1 MQLPPLRR
9 HSWVFAILAGA
20 GCALLGAAQAA
31 QPNGAT
37 SSHTPGGAM
46 ITPNFKEA
54 DINQVIEAV
63 ELATGKT
70 FIVDPRVKGNVT
82 LLSQTPMT
90 PDQFYQAFLS
100 ILQVYGFVAVPSG
113 KIIKIIPDTNMNRM
127 PGNDL
132 PEAVSGSSDE
142 VVTQVIAV
150 KNVQASQLPAILR
163 PLMPTT
169 ATISVVN
176 GSNMLIIS
184 DRASNVRRIERI
196 IERIDQTSNTDIEVI
211 KLINANASDTLKT
224 LTALVPAA
232 ATDASGT
239 PLKVVADERSN
250 SILISGDPAARLR
263 IRTLIATL
271 DTPIEGG
278 GETRVRY
285 LRYAAAEDMAAKLKG
300 QGSSSSSS
308 AARPATSSG
317 LGSSSTGSGSS
328 SPFGS
333 VSTTTSS
340 NNFSVNGSSN
350 SGSSYSSSGGGAGTV
365 NIAGGQAT
373 IWADKETNALIITA
387 NARVMKALDEIIDK
401 LDIRR
406 AQVLVEAIIAE
417 VDVDKTSDL
426 GVNWIVSGGA
436 NAPAVGG
443 FVNPIGGTSIVD
455 LYNSYLGVSSGTATT
470 TTGGITAP
478 LGATIGIGNLSSTG
492 VSFGAILRALQG
504 DARTNII
511 GTPSVVTQ
519 NNQEAKMEV
528 GQEVPFVTGQYT
540 STVGTSSAFQTVQRE
555 EVGTILDVTPQINQ
569 GDAVL
574 LKIDLE
580 SSSLSTSAGDAGSLI
595 TNKRTISTSV
605 LIRDGGTLV
614 LGGLIQDSTTNTQ
627 NSVPL
632 LGKIPIIG
640 ELFHV
645 RNTSK
650 TKTDFLIFLQ
660 PHILRDD
667 RAAAIETD
675 AKYNYVREEQ
685 RRLNKD
691 QDAHLPLLPFQPADV
706 LPDIHNGATQGGIL
720 GAGDIGNPGLPQ
732 DNTTKAGPEGS
743 AGAAVTPLAP
753 SPPAPSTSPDVTTAP
768 APAPT
773 ATDSAPGATQ

>member
-1 MQLPPLRR
+1 M
-9 HSWVFAILAGA
+9 VGAILLSA
-20 GCALLGAAQAA
+20 GCAWLLAAAQAA
-31 QPNGAT
+31 QPNAA
-37 SSHTPGGAM
+37 SSHAATGAM
-46 ITPNFKEA
+46 ITPNFKDA
-54 DINQVIEAV
+54 DIQQVIEAV

-113 KIIKIIPDTNMNRM
+113 KLTKIILADNADKMA
-127 PGNDL
+127 GNDL
-132 PEAVSGSSDE
+132 PESVSGTSDE
-142 VVTQVIAV
+142 IVTQVIQV
-150 KNVQASQLPAILR
+150 RNVGVSQLVPVLHS
-163 PLMPTT
+163 LMPSN
-169 ATISVVN
+169 AYIVAIPA
-176 GSNMLIIS
+176 SNMLIIS
-184 DRASNVRRIERI
+184 DRASNVHRLERI
-196 IERIDQTSNTDIEVI
+196 IERIDVSSNSDVEVI

-224 LTALVPAA
+224 LNALVPATP
-232 ATDASGT
+232 TDAGGT
-239 PLKVVADERSN
+239 PLKVVADDRSN
-250 SILISGDPAARLR
+250 SILISGEPAARLR
-263 IRTLIATL
+263 IKTLIATL

-285 LRYAAAEDMAAKLKG
+285 LRYAAAEDLASKLKG
-300 QGSSSSSS
+300 QGSGSSSS
-308 AARPATSSG
+308 AARPATSST
-317 LGSSSTGSGSS
+317 LGSSGGGNGS

-333 VSTTTSS
+333 VSTSTSS
-340 NNFSVNGSSN
+340 NNFSVN
-350 SGSSYSSSGGGAGTV
+350 SGSSSGSSAYSSSGGGAGTV
-365 NIAGGQAT
+365 KIAGGEAT

-387 NARVMKALDEIIDK
+387 NARVMKALDDIIDK

-426 GVNWIVSGGA
+426 GVNWIISGGA

-455 LYNSYLGVSSGTATT
+455 LYNSYLGVSSGTSTT

-478 LGATIGIGNLSSTG
+478 LGATIGIGNLSSSG

-580 SSSLSTSAGDAGSLI
+580 SSSLSTSAGDGGSLI

-640 ELFHV
+640 ELF
-645 RNTSK
+645 RTRDTEKSK
-650 TKTDFLIFLQ
+650 TNLLVFLR
-660 PHILRDD
+660 PHILRNDEQAQIQTEE
-667 RAAAIETD
+667 RY
-675 AKYNYVREEQ
+675 KYIQ
-685 RRLNKD
+685 DQQKILNKD
-691 QDAHLPLLPFQPADV
+691 PATWPLRPLQKIDPLTGIPAV
-706 LPDIHNGATQGGIL
+706 P
-720 GAGDIGNPGLPQ
+720 P
-732 DNTTKAGPEGS
+732 S
-743 AGAAVTPLAP
+743 ADSP
-753 SPPAPSTSPDVTTAP
+753 SPPAATTPAIPLPDAAPVTQPGPATAP
-768 APAPT
+768 AADPAT
-773 ATDSAPGATQ
+773 APASRP

>member
-1 MQLPPLRR
+1 MRMQFPPQPRRLWLR
-9 HSWVFAILAGA
+9 ALLLGA
-20 GCALLGAAQAA
+20 GCALLLGAAQAA
-31 QPNGAT
+31 QPEGANSHAANGAT
-37 SSHTPGGAM
+37 SGAM
-46 ITPNFKEA
+46 ITPNFKDA
-54 DINQVIEAV
+54 DIQQVIEAV
-63 ELATGKT
+63 QLATGKT
-70 FIVDPRVKGNVT
+70 FIVDQRVKGNVT

-100 ILQVYGFVAVPSG
+100 ILQVYGFVAIPSG
-113 KIIKIIPDTNMNRM
+113 KIVKIIPNQDVNRM

-132 PEAVSGSSDE
+132 PESVSATSDE
-142 VVTQVIAV
+142 IVTQVLTV
-150 KNVQASQLPAILR
+150 KNLPVGQLLPVLKQ
-163 PLMPTT
+163 LMPTT
-169 ATISVVN
+169 ATLVSIA
-176 GSNMLIIS
+176 GSNMLVIS
-184 DRASNVRRIERI
+184 DRASNVHRIERI
-196 IERIDQTSNTDIEVI
+196 IDRIDVSSNSDVDVI

-224 LTALVPAA
+224 INALVPAA
-232 ATDASGT
+232 AANDAAGGT
-239 PLKVVADERSN
+239 PLKVVADDRSN
-250 SILISGDPAARLR
+250 SILITGEPAQRLR
-263 IRTLIATL
+263 IKALVATL

-308 AARPATSSG
+308 ASRPAGTTSSG
-317 LGSSSTGSGSS
+317 LGGSSGSS

-340 NNFSVNGSSN
+340 NNFSVNNTGGSSG
-350 SGSSYSSSGGGAGTV
+350 SGSYSSSGGGAGTV
-365 NIAGGQAT
+365 NIAGGTAT

-387 NARVMKALDEIIDK
+387 NARVMKALDDIIDK

-426 GVNWIVSGGA
+426 GVNWIISGGA

-455 LYNSYLGVSSGTATT
+455 LYNSYLGVSSGTSTA

-478 LGATIGIGNLSSTG
+478 LGATIGIGNLSSSG

-640 ELFHV
+640 ELF
-645 RNTSK
+645 RTRDTEKSK
-650 TKTDFLIFLQ
+650 TNLLVFLR
-660 PHILRDD
+660 PHILRNDEQAQIQTEE
-667 RAAAIETD
+667 RY
-675 AKYNYVREEQ
+675 KYIQ
-685 RRLNKD
+685 DQQKLLNKD
-691 QDAHLPLLPFQPADV
+691 PATWPLQPIQKIDPLTGMPAVPPSAD
-706 LPDIHNGATQGGIL
+706 
-720 GAGDIGNPGLPQ
+720 
-732 DNTTKAGPEGS
+732 E
-743 AGAAVTPLAP
+743 P
-753 SPPAPSTSPDVTTAP
+753 SPPAATTRAIPLPDAAPITPPGPATAP
-768 APAPT
+768 AADPATSPT
-773 ATDSAPGATQ
+773 GKQ

>member
-1 MQLPPLRR
+1 MRMQLPPLLRQ
-9 HSWVFAILAGA
+9 SWILAILVGA
-20 GCALLGAAQAA
+20 GCALPLGAAQAA
-31 QPNGAT
+31 QPNAANAT
-37 SSHTPGGAM
+37 RPASGAM

-127 PGNDL
+127 AGNDL
-132 PEAVSGSSDE
+132 PEAISGSSDE

-224 LTALVPAA
+224 LTALVPAT

-239 PLKVVADERSN
+239 PLKVVADDRSN

-308 AARPATSSG
+308 ASRPATTGSSLGSGSSG
-317 LGSSSTGSGSS
+317 SSS

-455 LYNSYLGVSSGTATT
+455 LYNSYLGVSSGTSTT
-470 TTGGITAP
+470 TSGGITAP

-640 ELFHV
+640 ELF
-645 RNTSK
+645 RTRDTEKSK
-650 TKTDFLIFLQ
+650 TNLLVFLR
-660 PHILRDD
+660 PHILRNDEQAQIQTEE
-667 RAAAIETD
+667 RY
-675 AKYNYVREEQ
+675 KYIQDQQ
-685 RRLNKD
+685 RILNKD
-691 QDAHLPLLPFQPADV
+691 PAILPLQPIQKIEPLTGIPQVPPSAD
-706 LPDIHNGATQGGIL
+706 
-720 GAGDIGNPGLPQ
+720 
-732 DNTTKAGPEGS
+732 E
-743 AGAAVTPLAP
+743 P
-753 SPPAPSTSPDVTTAP
+753 SPPAATTPPIPLPDAAPVTQPGPATSPSADP
-768 APAPT
+768 AT
-773 ATDSAPGATQ
+773 GSKK

>member
-1 MQLPPLRR
+1 MPMPLPSPPPRL
-9 HSWVFAILAGA
+9 WVRALLLGA
-20 GCALLGAAQAA
+20 GCALLLGAAQAA
-31 QPNGAT
+31 APSGANAHVST
-37 SSHTPGGAM
+37 GAM
-46 ITPNFKEA
+46 ITPNFKDA
-54 DINQVIEAV
+54 DIQQVIEAV

-70 FIVDPRVKGNVT
+70 FIVDQRVKGNVT

-100 ILQVYGFVAVPSG
+100 ILQVYGFAAVPSG
-113 KIIKIIPDTNMNRM
+113 KIVKIIPDTNMYRM
-127 PGNDL
+127 PANDL
-132 PEAVSGSSDE
+132 PDQVSGTSDE
-142 VVTQVIAV
+142 IVTQVIAV
-150 KNVQASQLPAILR
+150 KNVSATQLIPVLR
-163 PLMPTT
+163 PLMPQT
-169 ATISVVN
+169 AQIAAVN
-176 GSNMLIIS
+176 GSNMLIVS

-196 IERIDQTSNTDIEVI
+196 IERIDVSSSTDVEVI
-211 KLINANASDTLKT
+211 ALRNANAADTLKT
-224 LTALVPAA
+224 VNALVPAA
-232 ATDASGT
+232 STEAGAT
-239 PLKVVADERSN
+239 PVKVVADDRSN
-250 SILISGDPAARLR
+250 SILISGDPAQRLR
-263 IRTLIATL
+263 IKTLIASL

-308 AARPATSSG
+308 AARPSTTSSS
-317 LGSSSTGSGSS
+317 LGSNGTS
-328 SPFGS
+328 SPFGT
-333 VSTTTSS
+333 VSTPTSS
-340 NNFSVNGSSN
+340 SNFSVNN
-350 SGSSYSSSGGGAGTV
+350 SGSSGSSSSSGGGAGTV

-387 NARVMKALDEIIDK
+387 NARVMKALDDIIDK

-426 GVNWIVSGGA
+426 GVNWIVSGGK

-443 FVNPIGGTSIVD
+443 FINPIGGTSIVD
-455 LYNSYLGVSSGTATT
+455 LYNSYLGVSSGTTT
-470 TTGGITAP
+470 STAGGISAP
-478 LGATIGIGNLSSTG
+478 LGATIGIGNLSASG

-540 STVGTSSAFQTVQRE
+540 SQVGTSSAFQTVQRE

-580 SSSLSTSAGDAGSLI
+580 SSSLSGSAGDGGSLI
-595 TNKRTISTSV
+595 TNKRSISTSV

-614 LGGLIQDSTTNTQ
+614 LGGLIQNSTTNTS

-632 LGKIPIIG
+632 LGKIPILG
-640 ELFHV
+640 EPF
-645 RNTSK
+645 RTRDTEKSK
-650 TKTDFLIFLQ
+650 TNLLVFLR
-660 PHILRDD
+660 PHILRNDEQAQIQTEE
-667 RAAAIETD
+667 RY
-675 AKYNYVREEQ
+675 KYIQNEQ
-685 RRLNKD
+685 RLLNKD
-691 QDAHLPLLPFQPADV
+691 PATWAVQPLQRADPLVPIPAV
-706 LPDIHNGATQGGIL
+706 PES
-720 GAGDIGNPGLPQ
+720 GN
-732 DNTTKAGPEGS
+732 
-743 AGAAVTPLAP
+743 VP
-753 SPPAPSTSPDVTTAP
+753 SPPSGTTPPIPLPDAAPIPPPGPATSPAADPATAP
-768 APAPT
+768 V
-773 ATDSAPGATQ
+773 SR

>member
-1 MQLPPLRR
+1 MRMPLPPPRR
-9 HSWVFAILAGA
+9 QRWILAILAGA
-20 GCALLGAAQAA
+20 GCALLLGAAHAA
-31 QPNGAT
+31 QPNSANAARAA
-37 SSHTPGGAM
+37 SSAM
-46 ITPNFKEA
+46 ITPNFKDA
-54 DINQVIEAV
+54 DITQVIEAV

-82 LLSQTPMT
+82 LLSQTPMS

-113 KIIKIIPDTNMNRM
+113 NIVKIIPDTNMNRM
-127 PGNDL
+127 AGNDL
-132 PEAVSGSSDE
+132 PATVSSSSDE
-142 VVTQVIAV
+142 IVTQVIAV
-150 KNVQASQLPAILR
+150 KNVQASQLPAVLR
-163 PLMPTT
+163 PLMPTG
-169 ATISVVN
+169 AQISVVN

-184 DRASNVRRIERI
+184 DRASNVRRLERI
-196 IERIDQTSNTDIEVI
+196 IERIDLTSNSDVDVVP
-211 KLINANASDTLKT
+211 LHNANASDTLKT

-232 ATDASGT
+232 TADVGGT
-239 PLKVVADERSN
+239 PLKIVADDRSN
-250 SILISGDPAARLR
+250 SILIGGEPSARLR

-300 QGSSSSSS
+300 QGSGSSSS
-308 AARPATSSG
+308 ATRPANASGGG
-317 LGSSSTGSGSS
+317 LGSSSGTS

-333 VSTTTSS
+333 VSTTTTS
-340 NNFSVNGSSN
+340 NNFSVN
-350 SGSSYSSSGGGAGTV
+350 SGSTNGTSAYSSSGGGAGTV
-365 NIAGGQAT
+365 NIAGGTAT

-387 NARVMKALDEIIDK
+387 NARVMKALDDIIDK

-443 FVNPIGGTSIVD
+443 FINPIGGTSIVD
-455 LYNSYLGVSSGTATT
+455 LYNSYLGVSSGTSTT
-470 TTGGITAP
+470 TSGGISAP

-640 ELFHV
+640 ELF
-645 RNTSK
+645 RTRDTEKSK
-650 TKTDFLIFLQ
+650 TNLLVFLR
-660 PHILRDD
+660 PHILRNDEQAQIQTEE
-667 RAAAIETD
+667 RY
-675 AKYNYVREEQ
+675 KYIQDQQ
-685 RRLNKD
+685 RILNKD
-691 QDAHLPLLPFQPADV
+691 PAILPLQPIQKIDPLTGIPQVPPSADEPSAPAATTPAIP
-706 LPDIHNGATQGGIL
+706 LPDAAPVTQ
-720 GAGDIGNPGLPQ
+720 PG
-732 DNTTKAGPEGS
+732 
-743 AGAAVTPLAP
+743 
-753 SPPAPSTSPDVTTAP
+753 PATAP
-768 APAPT
+768 AADPL
-773 ATDSAPGATQ
+773 TQSKQ

>member
-1 MQLPPLRR
+1 
-9 HSWVFAILAGA
+9 
-20 GCALLGAAQAA
+20 
-31 QPNGAT
+31 
-37 SSHTPGGAM
+37 M
-46 ITPNFKEA
+46 ITPNFKDA
-54 DINQVIEAV
+54 DIQQVIEAV
-63 ELATGKT
+63 QLATGKT
-70 FIVDPRVKGNVT
+70 FIVDQRVKGNVT

-100 ILQVYGFVAVPSG
+100 ILQVYGFVAIPSG
-113 KIIKIIPDTNMNRM
+113 KIVKIIPNQDVNRM

-132 PEAVSGSSDE
+132 PESVSATSDE
-142 VVTQVIAV
+142 IVTQVLTV
-150 KNVQASQLPAILR
+150 KNIPVSQLLPVLKQ
-163 PLMPTT
+163 LMPNT
-169 ATISVVN
+169 ATLIAIT
-176 GSNMLIIS
+176 GSNMLVIS
-184 DRASNVRRIERI
+184 DRASNVNRIERI
-196 IERIDQTSNTDIEVI
+196 IQRIDVSSNSDVDVI

-224 LTALVPAA
+224 INALVPAA
-232 ATDASGT
+232 AANDAAGGT
-239 PLKVVADERSN
+239 PLKVVADDRSN
-250 SILISGDPAARLR
+250 SILVTGEPAQRLR
-263 IRTLIATL
+263 IKALVATL

-308 AARPATSSG
+308 ASRPSTTSSGGG
-317 LGSSSTGSGSS
+317 LGSSGSSS

-333 VSTTTSS
+333 VSTSTSS
-340 NNFSVNGSSN
+340 NNFSVNSGSSG
-350 SGSSYSSSGGGAGTV
+350 SSSYSSSGGGAGTV
-365 NIAGGQAT
+365 KIAGGEAT

-387 NARVMKALDEIIDK
+387 NARVMKALDDIIDK

-426 GVNWIVSGGA
+426 GVNWIISGGA

-455 LYNSYLGVSSGTATT
+455 LYNSYLGVSSGTASTT
-470 TTGGITAP
+470 SGGISAP
-478 LGATIGIGNLSSTG
+478 LGATIGIGNLSSSG

-640 ELFHV
+640 ELF
-645 RNTSK
+645 RTRDTEKSK
-650 TKTDFLIFLQ
+650 TNLLVFLR
-660 PHILRDD
+660 PHILRNDEQAQIQTEE
-667 RAAAIETD
+667 RY
-675 AKYNYVREEQ
+675 KYIQEQ
-685 RRLNKD
+685 QKLLNKD
-691 QDAHLPLLPFQPADV
+691 PATWPLQPIQKIDP
-706 LPDIHNGATQGGIL
+706 LTGI
-720 GAGDIGNPGLPQ
+720 PQ
-732 DNTTKAGPEGS
+732 VPPSSDE
-743 AGAAVTPLAP
+743 P
-753 SPPAPSTSPDVTTAP
+753 SPPTATTPAIPLPDAAPVTQPGPATAP
-768 APAPT
+768 AADPATVP
-773 ATDSAPGATQ
+773 ASRQ

>member
-1 MQLPPLRR
+1 MRMQLPPLLRR
-9 HSWVFAILAGA
+9 TMVGAILLGA
-20 GCALLGAAQAA
+20 GCALLLGAAQAA
-31 QPNGAT
+31 QPNGAN
-37 SSHTPGGAM
+37 SHVATGAM

-54 DINQVIEAV
+54 DIQQVIEAV

-113 KIIKIIPDTNMNRM
+113 KLIKIIPDTNMNKM
-127 PGNDL
+127 AANDL
-132 PEAVSGSSDE
+132 PDSVNGSSDE
-142 VVTQVIAV
+142 IVTQVITV
-150 KNVQASQLPAILR
+150 KNIAANQLASSLR
-163 PLMPTT
+163 QLMPSN
-169 ATISVVN
+169 AFVLAIPS
-176 GSNMLIIS
+176 SNMLIIS

-196 IERIDQTSNTDIEVI
+196 IERIDVSSNSDVEVI

-224 LTALVPAA
+224 LNALVPAA
-232 ATDASGT
+232 ATDAGGT
-239 PLKVVADERSN
+239 PLKVVADDRSN
-250 SILISGDPAARLR
+250 SILISGEPAARLR

-285 LRYAAAEDMAAKLKG
+285 LRYAAAEDLASKLKG
-300 QGSSSSSS
+300 QGSGSSSS
-308 AARPATSSG
+308 AARPATSST
-317 LGSSSTGSGSS
+317 LGSSGGGNGS

-333 VSTTTSS
+333 VSTSTSS
-340 NNFSVNGSSN
+340 NNFSVN
-350 SGSSYSSSGGGAGTV
+350 SGSSSGSSAYSSSGGGAGTV
-365 NIAGGQAT
+365 KIAGGEAT
-373 IWADKETNALIITA
+373 IWADKETHALIITA
-387 NARVMKALDEIIDK
+387 NARVMKALDDIIDK

-426 GVNWIVSGGA
+426 GVNWIISGGA

-455 LYNSYLGVSSGTATT
+455 LYNSYLGVSSGTSTT

-478 LGATIGIGNLSSTG
+478 LGATIGIGNLSSSG

-640 ELFHV
+640 ELF
-645 RNTSK
+645 RTRDTEKSK
-650 TKTDFLIFLQ
+650 TNLLVFLR
-660 PHILRDD
+660 PHILRNDEQAQIQTEE
-667 RAAAIETD
+667 RY
-675 AKYNYVREEQ
+675 KYIQEQ
-685 RRLNKD
+685 QKILNKD
-691 QDAHLPLLPFQPADV
+691 PATWPLQPIQKIDPLTGIPAVPPSAD
-706 LPDIHNGATQGGIL
+706 
-720 GAGDIGNPGLPQ
+720 
-732 DNTTKAGPEGS
+732 
-743 AGAAVTPLAP
+743 AP
-753 SPPAPSTSPDVTTAP
+753 SPPAATTPAIPLPDAAPVTQPGPATAP
-768 APAPT
+768 AADPAT
-773 ATDSAPGATQ
+773 APASRP